1 MRTVSRYKS
10 YILYFIFYIYC
21 PVLSRIKFLPQAWL
35 GKAANCPLCRCEL
48 PTDDPE
54 WEEMRRQKKRKEKRE
69 QDLEALHDSMFG

>member
-1 MRTVSRYKS
+1 MS
-10 YILYFIFYIYC
+10 YILYLLSC
-21 PVLSRIKFLPQAWL
+21 PVLSCPDAQLLLQAWL

>member
-1 MRTVSRYKS
+1 MGYIIYGRVSISGKNHQCS
-10 YILYFIFYIYC
+10 L
-21 PVLSRIKFLPQAWL
+21 QAWL

-54 WEEMRRQKKRKEKRE
+54 WEEMRRQKKRKEKKE